1 MSTAVDT
8 TFAEVFVVSD
18 GTGETATGAVR
29 AAMSQFQTSWRLRT
43 FGDVRH
49 ESQVRRVVQLAQ
61 RSGALVVF
69 TVVDKRVAEKIRN
82 LSGELGVPVVD
93 VLGPLISNVAQ
104 HLHVE
109 PKLKPGLL
117 HGFSDQYFRRI
128 EAVEFAVRHDDG
140 MNMHTLFE
148 ADLVLTGPSRTSKT
162 PLSMYLAQR
171 GYKIGNVPLIPT
183 IEPSR
188 ELCEM
193 DPRKVLGLLLDPA
206 SLLTVRQ
213 ARMRTMG
220 APPYSAYVD
229 REGVA
234 QEIERARRVFRS
246 RGWRI
251 VDTTGRAVEETAS
264 RVLELLGV
272 DSVSTG

>member
-1 MSTAVDT
+1 VSTAVDT
-8 TFAEVFVVSD
+8 KFAEVFVVSD

-29 AAMSQFQTSWRLRT
+29 AAMSQFQTAWRLRT

-82 LSGELGVPVVD
+82 LSAELGVPVVD
-93 VLGPLISNVAQ
+93 VLGPLIANVAQ

-171 GYKIGNVPLIPT
+171 GYKTGNVPLIPA
-183 IEPSR
+183 IEPPR

-193 DPRKVLGLLLDPA
+193 DPRKVLGLVLDPA

-220 APPYSAYVD
+220 AAPYSAYVD

-234 QEIERARRVFRS
+234 LEIERARRVFRS
-246 RGWRI
+246 HGWRT

-272 DSVSTG
+272 DSVSTR

>member
-8 TFAEVFVVSD
+8 KFAEVFVVSD

-29 AAMSQFQTSWRLRT
+29 AAMSQFQTAWRLRI

-61 RSGALVVF
+61 RAGALVVF

-82 LSGELGVPVVD
+82 LSAEHGVPVVD

-140 MNMHTLFE
+140 MNMRTLFE
-148 ADLVLTGPSRTSKT
+148 ADLVLTGPLRTSKT

-171 GYKIGNVPLIPT
+171 GYKTGNVPLIPSF
-183 IEPSR
+183 EPPR

-193 DPRKVLGLLLDPA
+193 DPRKVLGLVLDPE

-213 ARMRTMG
+213 ARMRTLG
-220 APPYSAYVD
+220 AAPYSAYVD

-246 RGWRI
+246 HGWRT
-251 VDTTGRAVEETAS
+251 VDTTGKAVEETAS